1 MALQPMDL
9 QVLFMRLDTVGRE
22 STAQQQA
29 VAQGQQVAG
38 EELAERS
45 QALARQVR
53 ELEELPDGSQKV
65 EEDEEKDTSDGESR
79 RERKGDDSSGASDS
93 VRVFRDPDL
102 GRTID
107 VSG

>member
-1 MALQPMDL
+1 
-9 QVLFMRLDTVGRE
+9 MRLDTVGRE

-53 ELEELPDGSQKV
+53 ELEELPDGLQKV
-65 EEDEEKDTSDGESR
+65 EEDEQEGTSGGDSRGLNRRDNAERNNNAGEA
-79 RERKGDDSSGASDS
+79 GIA
-93 VRVFRDPDL
+93 FIDPDL

>member
-53 ELEELPDGSQKV
+53 ELEEMPDG
-65 EEDEEKDTSDGESR
+65 
-79 RERKGDDSSGASDS
+79 
-93 VRVFRDPDL
+93 
-102 GRTID
+102 
-107 VSG
+107 